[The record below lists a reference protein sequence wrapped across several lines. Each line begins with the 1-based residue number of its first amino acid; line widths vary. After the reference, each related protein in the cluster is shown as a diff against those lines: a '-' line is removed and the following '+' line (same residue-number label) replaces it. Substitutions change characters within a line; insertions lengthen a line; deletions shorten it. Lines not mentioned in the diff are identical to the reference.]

1 MTVHKNSA
9 MEENIKM
16 QILANDVVRRLNNT
30 HEALG
35 RSQIARVVDG
45 YGQKLLNSGYKI
57 EQVRAILVRGIRGY
71 EGRKLRCKKEGRKL
85 KSIAMES
92 SLRRRKKKLLSR
104 ATWYKK
110 SRKDDLYQRSL
121 ESGRGTSKGQN
132 NRRVKTSGQVEPRSV
147 LFVEQTG
154 KEELGSRIREL
165 ISRLSPILGF
175 TIKEVK
181 RTGTNLRNK
190 LSQSNLWEGAPCGR
204 ADCVPCTQEEEV
216 QIPCSRRSVVYE
228 TICKRCNPGAG
239 GKGEEDI
246 KNKEIPSL

>member
-57 EQVRAILVRGIRGY
+57 EQVIAILVRGIRGY

-92 SLRRRKKKLLSR
+92 SLRRRRKKLLSR

-132 NRRVKTSGQVEPRSV
+132 NRRVKTSGQVDPRSV
-147 LFVEQTG
+147 LFMEQTG
-154 KEELGSRIREL
+154 KGELGAESG
-165 ISRLSPILGF
+165 S
-175 TIKEVK
+175 
-181 RTGTNLRNK
+181 
-190 LSQSNLWEGAPCGR
+190 
-204 ADCVPCTQEEEV
+204 
-216 QIPCSRRSVVYE
+216 
-228 TICKRCNPGAG
+228 
-239 GKGEEDI
+239 
-246 KNKEIPSL
+246 